1 MICNGPIIIIKSS
14 PATEDRG
21 TAVTPLHNMV
31 QIQPT
36 ISDENRAE
44 IRIPRFQAPYV
55 PKSLAQNGANFGW
68 ALPDL
73 NRRSTR
79 YERVAFDRTKLRAHI
94 ESFSTVPL

>member
-1 MICNGPIIIIKSS
+1 MINTFRA

-36 ISDENRAE
+36 ISGENRAE
-44 IRIPRFQAPYV
+44 IRIQRFQAPYV

-73 NRRSTR
+73 NQRSTR
-79 YERVAFDRTKLRAHI
+79 YERVAFDRTKPRALVTADPI
-94 ESFSTVPL
+94 VPL